1 MKKIIIALLIAMI
14 IPSAVFAS
22 RGLFD
27 LTVGAVAS
35 SSYTIG
41 NIVDVANGTNSFESL
56 KLGVDKFAF
65 GADVEAKVAFL
76 AVDAKIMATDNF
88 KTLCG
93 SVSADLA
100 LDILF
105 VRAKA
110 GVSYNYKYDLEHNRL
125 VYGNGENI
133 AKTFEDYQKAAF
145 DVNVGVDVLL
155 GNLTIGAFASLPS
168 ATTIENQKWGELISS
183 ATDNWDKAKVGM
195 TVGIALL

>member
-22 RGLFD
+22 RGLLD

-41 NIVDVANGTNSFESL
+41 DIVDVANGTNSFESL
-56 KLGVDKFAF
+56 ELGVDKFAF

-88 KTLCG
+88 KTLYG

-110 GVSYNYKYDLEHNRL
+110 GVSYNYAYNLETKAMA
-125 VYGNGENI
+125 YGNSVSSVT
-133 AKTFEDYQKAAF
+133 TFEDYQKAAF

>member
-1 MKKIIIALLIAMI
+1 MKKIIVALLIALI
-14 IPSAVFAS
+14 IPSCIFAS

-41 NIVDVANGTNSFESL
+41 DIVDVANGTNTFESL
-56 KLGVDKFAF
+56 DLGVDKFSF
-65 GADVEAKVAFL
+65 GADVEAKLAFL

-88 KTLCG
+88 KTLYG

-110 GVSYNYKYDLEHNRL
+110 GVSYNYNYNLEDGTMT
-125 VYGNGENI
+125 YGNSVSSVH
-133 AKTFEDYQKAAF
+133 TFEEYKQAAF
-145 DVNVGVDVLL
+145 DVNVGVDILL
-155 GNLTIGAFASLPS
+155 GNLTVGAFASLPS
-168 ATTIENQKWGELISS
+168 STTIENAKWGELISS